1 MKIVHFGAGNIGRGF
16 IGKLLADAGGEV
28 TFVDVS
34 AALVDAL
41 RERGGYKV
49 LVVGEASRVEEV
61 RNVSAL
67 QSSDPALVERLASCD
82 LVTTAVGPVVLA
94 KLAPVIAQGL
104 ERRVATPG
112 AAPVNIIACE
122 NKVRASS
129 YLRELVLERVAP
141 ELCDAVDAIAGFADS
156 AVDRIV
162 PPAAREDGDPL
173 WVAVEEFSEWIVDR
187 TQLKGW
193 HAEIPGMEL
202 TDRLMAY
209 VERKLFTLN
218 TGHAITAYLGSL
230 AGYATVVQAIE
241 DEEIRSVVRGAMEE
255 SGEVLIRRYGFDRA
269 AHAAYIDKILSRF
282 ANPWLKDEV
291 QRVGREPI
299 RKLGRADRL
308 IRPLLGTL
316 EYDCAHGQLLRGIAA
331 CLCYANDEDP
341 QAVELQKTLAEQ
353 GVAATL
359 ARYSDDAVPAEI
371 ARRIELLWYEMRA
384 TDAPVLQQAPQL
396 RVVGR

>member
-1 MKIVHFGAGNIGRGF
+1 
-16 IGKLLADAGGEV
+16 
-28 TFVDVS
+28 
-34 AALVDAL
+34 
-41 RERGGYKV
+41 
-49 LVVGEASRVEEV
+49 
-61 RNVSAL
+61 
-67 QSSDPALVERLASCD
+67 
-82 LVTTAVGPVVLA
+82 
-94 KLAPVIAQGL
+94 
-104 ERRVATPG
+104 
-112 AAPVNIIACE
+112 
-122 NKVRASS
+122 
-129 YLRELVLERVAP
+129 
-141 ELCDAVDAIAGFADS
+141 
-156 AVDRIV
+156 
-162 PPAAREDGDPL
+162 
-173 WVAVEEFSEWIVDR
+173 
-187 TQLKGW
+187 
-193 HAEIPGMEL
+193 MEL

-316 EYDCAHGQLLRGIAA
+316 EYGCAHGQLLRGIAA

-341 QAVELQKTLAEQ
+341 QAVELQKTLAEL
-353 GVAATL
+353 GVAGTL
-359 ARYSDDAVPAEI
+359 AHYTDSAVPGEI
-371 ARRIELLWYEMRA
+371 ARRIELLWFEMRA
-384 TDAPVLQQAPQL
+384 ADAPVLQQAPQL